1 MVGRKGR
8 HREMLCFCLGDVV
21 ILQLHP
27 FTQEYTQLGLCSI
40 SFVQKED
47 FLLGDFVPPE
57 VSSLQLG

>member
-1 MVGRKGR
+1 
-8 HREMLCFCLGDVV
+8 MLCFCLGDVV

-57 VSSLQLG
+57 VSALQLG